1 MEMLYKLILIL
12 VVLGLFI
19 YLFKNYTTTQEGFEV
34 NNTGNTGNTGNNE
47 GMNPA
52 DVAANAVAAAAN
64 MPSENNTEETE
75 EVESCKPRDWW
86 EDSPVK
92 AIRSK
97 LWGASYNLIYQPDG
111 NINSPVL
118 VPINNPNSQAP
129 PGCLSVTKTGWH
141 QTAMCAV
148 KNVDQRWIIKR
159 ISNQQEFE
167 KAMEQAKND
176 GGTTG
181 FTYGYKMDKV
191 DYPFFIVVAKDYPSQ
206 ALYYNG
212 SALGVR
218 PIGNYDDQKWD
229 ILAEEVKDP
238 ITTNDFNFYSKL
250 TPELQASQSSL
261 DSNMAGT
268 ALFGSQNLMTPEAL
282 KALLENIMKQP
293 NTNGA
298 FGINGGLKI
307 NVEMDDGIISQLAG
321 DSGVVNV
328 SNSLNNSTEIIEPFT
343 SKVVYYPKKN
353 MDIAVTLNYA
363 TSNVEQT
370 EKKKPDTEI
379 VSIQDIDPE
388 GNLVNIGETEMK
400 MIDTETGRKLCNDTK
415 CHPDMRD
422 WVSKPYPC
430 RACVPNESETW

>member
-12 VVLGLFI
+12 VVSGLFL
-19 YLFKNYTTTQEGFEV
+19 YLFKNYTSTKEGFED
-34 NNTGNTGNTGNNE
+34 NNDNNGNNE
-47 GMNPA
+47 GMNSSEI
-52 DVAANAVAAAAN
+52 AASVTEEAN
-64 MPSENNTEETE
+64 MTVDNNTEDETTQ
-75 EVESCKPRDWW
+75 EVDNCKPKVWW
-86 EDSPVK
+86 DEKTVK

-111 NINSPVL
+111 NINTPVL

-141 QTAMCAV
+141 QSAMCAE
-148 KNVDQRWIIKR
+148 KNVDQRWIIKK
-159 ISNQQEFE
+159 ISNQEDFE
-167 KAMEQAKND
+167 KAMEQAKTE

-191 DYPFFIVVAKDYPSQ
+191 DYPFFIVVSKDYPSQ

-229 ILAEEVKDP
+229 ILSEEVKDP

-261 DSNMAGT
+261 ESNMMGT
-268 ALFGSQNLMTPEAL
+268 VLSGTQNLMTPEAL
-282 KALLENIMKQP
+282 KALLDNVMKQP

-298 FGINGGLKI
+298 FGVTGGLKI

-321 DSGVVNV
+321 GNNGVVNA
-328 SNSLNNSTEIIEPFT
+328 SNNSTETIEPFT
-343 SKVVYYPKKN
+343 TKVSYYPKKP
-353 MDIAVTLNYA
+353 MDISVTLNYA

-370 EKKKPDTEI
+370 KQKKDTKIDTKI

-388 GNLVNIGETEMK
+388 GNLINIGETEMK
-400 MIDTETGRKLCNDTK
+400 MVDKDTGRKLCNDTQ
-415 CHPDMRD
+415 CHPDVRD
-422 WVSKPYPC
+422 WIGKPYPC
-430 RACVPNESETW
+430 RGCVPNESETW

>member
-12 VVLGLFI
+12 VVSGLFL
-19 YLFKNYTTTQEGFEV
+19 YLFKNYTTTQEDFENNNNV
-34 NNTGNTGNTGNNE
+34 NNSNNE
-47 GMNPA
+47 GLNPSEIA
-52 DVAANAVAAAAN
+52 TGAVEAANIVL
-64 MPSENNTEETE
+64 ETNTEEEDE
-75 EVESCKPRDWW
+75 ETVDNCKPKDWW
-86 EDSPVK
+86 DENPVK

-97 LWGASYNLIYQPDG
+97 LWGASYNLIYQSDG

-141 QTAMCAV
+141 QSAMCAE
-148 KNVDQRWIIKR
+148 KNVDQRWIVKR
-159 ISNQQEFE
+159 ISSQEDFE
-167 KAMEQAKND
+167 KAMEQAKNE

-191 DYPFFIVVAKDYPSQ
+191 DYPFFIVVSKDYPSQ

-229 ILAEEVKDP
+229 ILADEVKDP
-238 ITTNDFNFYSKL
+238 IVTNDFNFYSKL

-261 DSNMAGT
+261 ESNMNGT
-268 ALFGSQNLMTPEAL
+268 ALSGTQSLMTPEAL
-282 KALLENIMKQP
+282 KALLENVMKQP

-298 FGINGGLKI
+298 FGVTGGLKI
-307 NVEMDDGIISQLAG
+307 NVEMDEGIISELAG
-321 DSGVVNV
+321 DNYIVNDVVN
-328 SNSLNNSTEIIEPFT
+328 TETIEPFT
-343 SKVVYYPKKN
+343 NKVSYYPKKP

-400 MIDTETGRKLCNDTK
+400 LIDKETGRKICNDTQ
-415 CHPDMRD
+415 CHPNMQD
-422 WVSKPYPC
+422 WISKPYPC
-430 RACVPNESETW
+430 SACVPNESETW